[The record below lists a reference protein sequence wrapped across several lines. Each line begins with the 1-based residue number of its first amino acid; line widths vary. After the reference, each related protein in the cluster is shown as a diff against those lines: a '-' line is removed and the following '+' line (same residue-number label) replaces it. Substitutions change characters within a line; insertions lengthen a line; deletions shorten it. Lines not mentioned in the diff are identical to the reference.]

1 MVKNNMKHHI
11 IANLLGQYFQEE
23 QEIINVPEVISMADK
38 TINLISKIP
47 QQANKNNLLV
57 WLNLIRYL

>member
-1 MVKNNMKHHI
+1 MKHHI